1 MSIDLIQKRLNTYHL
16 TSKESELNAIKEI
29 LQEIA
34 LCALSRT
41 DFFKVG
47 AFMGGTCLRILHGL
61 PRFSEDLDFSLL
73 SPDLNFRW
81 SPLLEQLSLEFSTYN
96 LSLET
101 KDRSEAS
108 DAVKR
113 AFLKENSFGK
123 ILQLSYER
131 NSGDSQKILIK
142 LEVDTN
148 PPAFAKTESLLVR
161 FPFPFSVRT
170 HDLPSLCSGKCLA
183 LLCREYDK
191 GRDWFDF
198 LWYVSQGIKPNFE
211 MLTAGLKQHG
221 PWKGTQIMANADF
234 LLQALHQK
242 VDSINWN
249 AASNEVRPFLTPAS
263 AADVKNWNPE
273 YFHNSVNLFLKDS
286 NRGQ

>member
-1 MSIDLIQKRLNTYHL
+1 MSIDLIQRRLNSYHL
-16 TSKESELNAIKEI
+16 TSKESELNAVKEI
-29 LQEIA
+29 MQEIA

-41 DFFKVG
+41 DFFKTG

-73 SPDLNFRW
+73 APDANFRW
-81 SPLLEQLSLEFSTYN
+81 SPLLEQLALEFSTYG

-101 KDRSEAS
+101 KERSEVS
-108 DAVKR
+108 EAVKR

-131 NSGDSQKILIK
+131 NSADSQKILIK

-198 LWYVSQGIKPNFE
+198 LWYVSQGVKPNFE
-211 MLTAGLKQHG
+211 MLRAGLVQHG
-221 PWKGTQIMANADF
+221 PWKGMEIVAGADF
-234 LLQALHQK
+234 LLQTLHQK
-242 VDSINWN
+242 VDSVDWD
-249 AASNEVRPFLTPAS
+249 AASSEVRPFLTLVS
-263 AADVKNWNPE
+263 SGDVKNWNRE
-273 YFHNSVNLFLKDS
+273 YFHSSVDLFLKD
-286 NRGQ
+286 